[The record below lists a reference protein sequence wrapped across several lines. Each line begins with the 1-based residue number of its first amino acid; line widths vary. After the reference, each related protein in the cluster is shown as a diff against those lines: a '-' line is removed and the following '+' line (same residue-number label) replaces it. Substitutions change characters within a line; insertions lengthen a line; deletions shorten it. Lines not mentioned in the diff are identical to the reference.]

1 MPTWKLTIEYEG
13 TRYRGWQ
20 EQINAKTVQDAIKSA
35 AMNLFEGPVELMGG
49 GRTDAGVHAI
59 AQTAHLK
66 GKKFLKPHEILYGLN
81 DRLPADINILDVRT
95 VTAEFHARHS
105 AVARAYLY
113 QISTRRTAF
122 GKPFVWW
129 VKDPLDVKRMTQAA
143 ALFEG
148 RHNFASFC
156 DVDTSTGEKAK
167 STITEVKIS
176 RIETSGDLILYRIV
190 ASHFLWKMVRR
201 VTGVLV
207 EAGRGNV
214 TERDI
219 KRLLQHPTRDAA
231 PWTAPPSG
239 LFLEKILYQGD
250 SLPEEIRPA
259 PRL

>member
-1 MPTWKLTIEYEG
+1 MPTWRLTIEYEG

-20 EQINAKTVQDAIKSA
+20 EQINAKTVQDALKNA
-35 AMNLFEGPVELMGG
+35 AMGLFEGPVELMGG

-129 VKDPLDVKRMTQAA
+129 VKDPLDVKRMASAA
-143 ALFEG
+143 RLFEG

-156 DVDTSTGEKAK
+156 DTTTEPGEKEK
-167 STITEVKIS
+167 STVTHVQVS
-176 RIETSGDLILYRIV
+176 RIETAGDLILYRIV

-201 VTGVLV
+201 VVGTLV
-207 EAGRGNV
+207 EVGRGNV
-214 TERDI
+214 TENEV
-219 KRLLQHPTRDAA
+219 KRLLQHSSRDTA

-239 LFLEKILYQGD
+239 LFLEQILYAGD
-250 SLPEEIRPA
+250 QLPENIIPA
-259 PRL
+259 PRF

>member
-20 EQINAKTVQDAIKSA
+20 EQINAKTVQDALKNA
-35 AMNLFEGPVELMGG
+35 AMGLFEGPVELIGG

-66 GKKFLKPHEILYGLN
+66 GKKFLKPHEIQYGLN

-129 VKDPLDVKRMTQAA
+129 VKDPLDAKRMARVA
-143 ALFEG
+143 SLFEG

-156 DVDTSTGEKAK
+156 DVDSQADEKIK
-167 STITEVKIS
+167 STVTEVKVS
-176 RIETSGDLILYRIV
+176 RVETSGDLILYRIV
-190 ASHFLWKMVRR
+190 ATHFLWKMVRR
-201 VTGVLV
+201 LAGVLV
-207 EAGRGNV
+207 EAGRGNLSENDV
-214 TERDI
+214 
-219 KRLLQHPTRDAA
+219 KRLLKEHSRDAA

-239 LFLEKILYQGD
+239 LFLEKILYPGD
-250 SLPEEIRPA
+250 TLPEEISPA